1 MVIKVLPMFLF
12 FAVILGF
19 IFILQIKNKFNYI
32 CVDVILK
39 LIGIILVFGELSKFV
54 MEKGSY
60 SQLPFF
66 LSSIQIFLICFV
78 AFYKNKQDDIYKTL
92 YLLTLVL
99 SFVTTFLIIFYPYV
113 IVGSTKEPYHDFFT
127 FWVPFSHVL
136 VFFSFGL
143 LTMFRKISFSL
154 TNWIYSIVI
163 TFITAVFIEVIS
175 ITINTSYDGS
185 LGDIIGLKH
194 VTWWFVGIW
203 VLGITLISAIVSYF
217 VRLIPSFFIREKP
230 KWRF

>member
-1 MVIKVLPMFLF
+1 
-12 FAVILGF
+12 
-19 IFILQIKNKFNYI
+19 
-32 CVDVILK
+32 
-39 LIGIILVFGELSKFV
+39 
-54 MEKGSY
+54 
-60 SQLPFF
+60 
-66 LSSIQIFLICFV
+66 
-78 AFYKNKQDDIYKTL
+78 
-92 YLLTLVL
+92 
-99 SFVTTFLIIFYPYV
+99 
-113 IVGSTKEPYHDFFT
+113 
-127 FWVPFSHVL
+127 
-136 VFFSFGL
+136 
-143 LTMFRKISFSL
+143 MFRKISFSL